1 MTAAAIPVLLVS
13 TATRGYGTARAPRAL
28 ARAGFEVT
36 LLTPRNSL
44 AEASRYVSRIA
55 YLPDDAT
62 PMQWIHALAATVK
75 AASPAQVIPCDDMSF
90 RLLAML
96 VNSPPPQLQP
106 ALQSELAALIRES
119 LGDPEHYRTSVD
131 KTLLSAAAER
141 AGVRVPAHAVVTTH
155 EEAAAFAAAH
165 RFPVVVKRP
174 FTTAGDGVRI
184 VADAPELAQAIAALA
199 APKIDDLEPDASRR
213 VLIQKHVD
221 GHICYQDI
229 AAWRG
234 RMLAGYAGDRLE
246 SHGGPMA
253 PGTVVRYRDAP
264 ELREFSERLV
274 SAFGMTGLFT
284 SDYLIERGTE
294 HPYLLEINRR
304 FSPATH
310 HGGVMNVDLCAALS
324 AALRNTPSPTRGGLD
339 AGEERVFVQ
348 FPGEWLRDPSSRW
361 LRRYP
366 VDVPW
371 DDPELLEAMLA
382 LRREQ

>member
-1 MTAAAIPVLLVS
+1 M
-13 TATRGYGTARAPRAL
+13 
-28 ARAGFEVT
+28 
-36 LLTPRNSL
+36 
-44 AEASRYVSRIA
+44 SRIA
-55 YLPDDAT
+55 HLPDDAT

-106 ALQSELAALIRES
+106 GLQSELANLIRES

-165 RFPVVVKRP
+165 RFPVVVERP

-184 VADAPELAQAIAALA
+184 VANASELAQAIAALA

-221 GHICYQDI
+221 GHICYQNV

-234 RMLAGYAGDRLE
+234 RMLAGYAGDRLNP
-246 SHGGPMA
+246 HGGPMA
-253 PGTVVRYRDAP
+253 PGPSCAIAMRPSCANSRKGSSTR
-264 ELREFSERLV
+264 
-274 SAFGMTGLFT
+274 SA
-284 SDYLIERGTE
+284 
-294 HPYLLEINRR
+294 
-304 FSPATH
+304 
-310 HGGVMNVDLCAALS
+310 
-324 AALRNTPSPTRGGLD
+324 
-339 AGEERVFVQ
+339 
-348 FPGEWLRDPSSRW
+348 
-361 LRRYP
+361 
-366 VDVPW
+366 
-371 DDPELLEAMLA
+371 
-382 LRREQ
+382 